1 MTNRLLIHVIEVPV
15 NERGGKSPERG
26 SADAPRDLL
35 PWADPY
41 VAAVIRRISA
51 AQSSLGGGT
60 MGDPAESD
68 PRSVRRV
75 VDGEDYTASEQ
86 LAEES
91 ALHLDPTA
99 EDDCEL
105 SAFAPDRP
113 RVLPFGKPFPPI
125 FGGWAL
131 LDDLP
136 TDGGL
141 PEEDN

>member
-1 MTNRLLIHVIEVPV
+1 MTNRILIHVVEVPA
-15 NERGGKSPERG
+15 NERGTKSPERG
-26 SADAPRDLL
+26 SGEAPRDLL

-51 AQSSLGGGT
+51 AQHVQGAAT
-60 MGDPAESD
+60 MGDPTESD
-68 PRSVRRV
+68 PRPARRV
-75 VDGEDYTASEQ
+75 LDGEDYTASEQ
-86 LAEES
+86 LAEEA
-91 ALHLDPTA
+91 ALHLDPSA
-99 EDDCEL
+99 DDDCEL

-136 TDGGL
+136 PEGGL

>member
-1 MTNRLLIHVIEVPV
+1 M
-15 NERGGKSPERG
+15 
-26 SADAPRDLL
+26 
-35 PWADPY
+35 
-41 VAAVIRRISA
+41 
-51 AQSSLGGGT
+51 
-60 MGDPAESD
+60 
-68 PRSVRRV
+68 RRV
-75 VDGEDYTASEQ
+75 VDGEDYTANEQ

-113 RVLPFGKPFPPI
+113 RRLAVWQTLSPI